1 MSGTCLFGYG
11 GELVILREIG
21 PLSKTFK
28 KTGYN
33 HKYEEKEDRSDGG
46 EGQSRREPNGDS

>member
-1 MSGTCLFGYG
+1 MEHAYLGMG
-11 GELVILREIG
+11 GGLVILREIG